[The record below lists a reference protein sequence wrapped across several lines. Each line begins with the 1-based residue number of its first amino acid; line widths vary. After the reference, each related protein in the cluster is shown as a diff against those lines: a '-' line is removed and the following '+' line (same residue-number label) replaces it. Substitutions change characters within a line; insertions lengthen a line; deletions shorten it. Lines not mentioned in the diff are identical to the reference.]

1 MRPFVLVLVLFGVA
15 ACKDAPAT
23 SQAPNVAPPFSAGA
37 VVSESP
43 RTVAYFLENP
53 GEHDAVKR
61 RCRNDPGA
69 LRNTS
74 DCINAD
80 QAQKQIFVWGRGEA
94 LRRAREGS

>member
-1 MRPFVLVLVLFGVA
+1 MNQPPRRRRTLRRPFQ
-15 ACKDAPAT
+15 PARW
-23 SQAPNVAPPFSAGA
+23 FLK
-37 VVSESP
+37 SP

-80 QAQKQIFVWGRGEA
+80 QAQKQIFVWGRDEA
-94 LRRAREGS
+94 LSRAREGS

>member
-15 ACKDAPAT
+15 GCKGEPAT
-23 SQAPNVAPPFSAGA
+23 SQAPNVAPPVSAGA

-80 QAQKQIFVWGRGEA
+80 QAQKQIFVWGRDEA
-94 LRRAREGS
+94 LSRAREGS

>member
-1 MRPFVLVLVLFGVA
+1 MRPFVLVFILFGVA
-15 ACKDAPAT
+15 ACKDDPAT
-23 SQAPNVAPPFSAGA
+23 SQTPNVAPTVSAGA
-37 VVSESP
+37 VVSKSP

-53 GEHDAVKR
+53 GDHDAVKR

-80 QAQKQIFVWGRGEA
+80 QAQKQIFVWGRDEA